1 MKSSGAWMA
10 LLMVCGLSAR
20 AFVVE
25 LNDNGDPLR
34 WHLNPLEPPVPPNP
48 PDQGVHTNVVNPV
61 TKAIR
66 YFLASDAYSTANAPV
81 ELNAVR
87 ASFAQW
93 QSVPGTLLKFEE
105 GGLVAPGVDINTSDN
120 QNVVFWAKNST
131 LVNGGLDDISGT
143 LAVTFNSFFPDDNAQ
158 AEADIVF
165 NGVQYS
171 WSADFNSADTT
182 QYFIESTATHE
193 IGHFIGLKHSPAG
206 GATMLF
212 HGAGGVNVQAGLST
226 DEVAAAQWLYGQ
238 PSTLAALGRLQG
250 QVTLNGSGM
259 FGAAVVVEEF
269 ASGNLIEGTIT
280 RTNGDYDL
288 PALLPGKYNVRVTPL
303 DPVNASFHLIRGRDI
318 NSERDTAGNYVYD
331 SVVTGFLPATNVAVT
346 LTAGSTLA
354 LNFAVASGSPAFRIT
369 QIRAPNAD
377 PGSFNWSP
385 FPATMRPGQS
395 NYTIG
400 VASADLPASGA
411 TLTLAGDG
419 LTLGTP
425 DFQSLAGLNFISV
438 SLSVAS
444 NATAGL
450 RSFLVQRGS
459 DVAYANGFLE
469 IQPTVPD
476 FNFDGLDDRFQR
488 QYFPLFTAPEAAP
501 DADPDG
507 DTFNNHSEYIAGTNP
522 TNSLSLLKIDS
533 VVLNTNGSTLAWES
547 VPGKRYQVFGRLDL
561 DNAPWQ
567 AVGAPVTA
575 AGATTAFTDATATN
589 GFRFYR
595 VQALP

>member
-1 MKSSGAWMA
+1 
-10 LLMVCGLSAR
+10 
-20 AFVVE
+20 
-25 LNDNGDPLR
+25 
-34 WHLNPLEPPVPPNP
+34 
-48 PDQGVHTNVVNPV
+48 
-61 TKAIR
+61 
-66 YFLASDAYSTANAPV
+66 
-81 ELNAVR
+81 
-87 ASFAQW
+87 
-93 QSVPGTLLKFEE
+93 
-105 GGLVAPGVDINTSDN
+105 
-120 QNVVFWAKNST
+120 
-131 LVNGGLDDISGT
+131 
-143 LAVTFNSFFPDDNAQ
+143 
-158 AEADIVF
+158 
-165 NGVQYS
+165 
-171 WSADFNSADTT
+171 
-182 QYFIESTATHE
+182 
-193 IGHFIGLKHSPAG
+193 
-206 GATMLF
+206 
-212 HGAGGVNVQAGLST
+212 
-226 DEVAAAQWLYGQ
+226 
-238 PSTLAALGRLQG
+238 
-250 QVTLNGSGM
+250 
-259 FGAAVVVEEF
+259 
-269 ASGNLIEGTIT
+269 
-280 RTNGDYDL
+280 
-288 PALLPGKYNVRVTPL
+288 
-303 DPVNASFHLIRGRDI
+303 
-318 NSERDTAGNYVYD
+318 
-331 SVVTGFLPATNVAVT
+331 

-419 LTLGTP
+419 LTVGTP

-459 DVAYANGFLE
+459 DVAYANGYLE

-476 FNFDGLDDRFQR
+476 FNFDGLDDWFQR
-488 QYFPLFTAPEAAP
+488 QYFPLFTVPEAAP

-507 DTFNNHSEYIAGTNP
+507 DAFNNHSEYIAGTNP

-567 AVGAPVTA
+567 AVGAPVTRRGRFDRVYRRFRHQRFSFLPR
-575 AGATTAFTDATATN
+575 AGIALMTVVAGGEAGRAIPTSGPNPVNDLGLTWFLANLRLGARCWLPKPKRLQSPRPPNRRRTPGSRLWSRWSRFWGRWRTDSRSRCRLSILKSAPTRST
-589 GFRFYR
+589 
-595 VQALP
+595 P